1 MGIGGCALTRA
12 RTASHPVSTRPI
24 PMIRRRSLLYG
35 MAGLVLG
42 AAALAMP
49 DWIPSEYRTV
59 VSWAAV
65 AFGIVAT
72 YFRICEVRPGGW
84 VQRAVNVR
92 LAKALTPLLVILA
105 VVVTFPERYE
115 YWTSLAWPA
124 LGLARLGIPHTWPVV
139 VVLIP
144 TLLVWGCLQCRDKPW
159 WRILAVS
166 LLGFLCYSAAAKA
179 FLVHSP
185 VPVPSKDPYGA
196 DPSKRAAFR
205 SGYDEGFRMAMV
217 GRYPSYCFRPEAET
231 RGFYEGSLDGGV
243 VWYRMLGRP
252 MPRYLQRM
260 IVDSA
265 QIDGVDLRKDSVPRT
280 NAAAARR

>member
-1 MGIGGCALTRA
+1 MT
-12 RTASHPVSTRPI
+12 
-24 PMIRRRSLLYG
+24 RRRSLLYG
-35 MAGLVLG
+35 TAGLVLG

-49 DWIPSEYRTV
+49 DWIPPGYRTA

-72 YFRICEVRPGGW
+72 YCLLCEVRPGGW
-84 VQRAVNVR
+84 IQRAVNVR
-92 LAKALTPLLVILA
+92 LAKAITPLLVILA
-105 VVVTFPERYE
+105 VVVTFPERFE
-115 YWTSLAWPA
+115 YWTSLAWPS

-139 VVLIP
+139 VVLVP

-159 WRILAVS
+159 WRILATS
-166 LLGFLCYSAAAKA
+166 LLGFLGYCAAARA

-185 VPVPSKDPYGA
+185 VSVPSTNPYGT
-196 DPSKRAAFR
+196 DPAKSAVYR

-217 GRYPSYCFRPEAET
+217 GRFPSWCFRPEAET

-252 MPRYLQRM
+252 VPRYLQRM

-265 QIDGVDLRKDSVPRT
+265 QIDGVDLRPESTSRT
-280 NAAAARR
+280 KRAAARR